1 MVDER
6 TPRLRLERLLDA
18 ARRLADPS
26 HPAGQALRN
35 RLLEAGSLSLPGIVA
50 ALELCL
56 ETEPAEDDLRQLLAT
71 TPRTGR
77 AHVLLSG
84 SVCTA
89 ALRAIAIAV
98 ASSERVW
105 VRASRRDPALAGAL
119 HELVPDLFQ
128 LVPELRPEPG
138 DHVWAYGSD
147 ETLAVVQRSLPRGV
161 WLHAHGHGFGAALID
176 SRGITDEEARA
187 IALDTVLFDQ
197 QGCLS
202 PRLVYVTGDL
212 AASRRVGTG
221 LAEALA
227 ELEVRLPPSPRGD
240 EALAALRRERDA
252 RAYAFELYPAGTGW
266 VTVGTEAALP
276 PPCRCLHVVS
286 ALDPVAELAKFSRHL
301 TCVSVAAG
309 SATEAL
315 RAALP
320 GARLARFGEMQR
332 PPLDGPVD
340 RRRGVLGELLG

>member
-1 MVDER
+1 VVDAGAS
-6 TPRLRLERLLDA
+6 RLRLEKLLDA

-35 RLLEAGSLSLPGIVA
+35 RLLEAGSLSLPGIA
-50 ALELCL
+50 AGLELCL
-56 ETEPAEDDLRQLLAT
+56 ETTPVEDDLRQLLTT
-71 TPRTGR
+71 TPKTER

-84 SVCTA
+84 NVFTA

-119 HELVPDLFQ
+119 HDLVPELFQ

-161 WLHAHGHGFGAALID
+161 WLHGHGHGFGAALIE

-212 AASRRVGTG
+212 AAARKVGAA

-227 ELEVRLPPSPRGD
+227 ELEIRLPPARRD
-240 EALAALRRERDA
+240 DDALAALRRERDA
-252 RAYAFELYPAGTGW
+252 RAYAFELYPAGAGW
-266 VTVGTEAALP
+266 VTLGTEAALP
-276 PPCRCLHVVS
+276 PPCRCLHVAS
-286 ALDPVAELAKFSRHL
+286 ALDPVTELTKFSRHL
-301 TCVSVAAG
+301 TCVAVAPG

-320 GARLARFGEMQR
+320 GARLVGFGEMQR